1 MNENPNATATG
12 DGSKELLLFQM
23 GPVQEFIAQARSTRD
38 LWSGSYLLS
47 WLVAHAITK
56 LIREGLVAEK
66 DVILPSVANSP
77 LILALLNGPDGIDA
91 EKALTP
97 NLPNKCLFLVPAGS
111 GAKCA
116 ETARKAVLTELA
128 QMGDSVFKWL
138 KSKGLSETEEERFHA
153 QLRAFPQI
161 TYAFTPWNKDE
172 GWPFAYGCV
181 EKQLA
186 ARRNVRNF
194 SQWEGVADRPKDSLS
209 GKEEIIGNESFWHG
223 LRRQDEE
230 LSDEE
235 RGKLLFSAP
244 GHAYGA
250 VNLVKR
256 LWMHAAGDEDDHHS
270 SYLADSL
277 SMEAGCVWNELRI
290 PSIPEIAMKNREA
303 DKPDTPV
310 SNSKNGYVAVLA
322 FDGDRMGKKVS
333 ECNHAPADLQ
343 NFSGTL
349 SRFALD
355 FAGKTVR
362 EYDGHPIY
370 AGGDDVLAI
379 LPSTTA
385 IACGKKLQEKFKE
398 VLGEEATASCG
409 IAVGHKNAPLQM
421 LVNEARKMEHAA
433 KETYGRNAVAIA
445 LYKRS
450 GEIIEWGTNWGSKG
464 LQLLSEITGLVGERK
479 LSGRFPYALAEL
491 LAPYDLGNDELTIDP
506 ERMKAIIRKE
516 VAHVL
521 SRQGEGLGEAGQRGL
536 LAKICG
542 EELGKNT
549 ENASRGYLGE
559 CDGRLGSFIDL
570 FLVET
575 FLNRARNEE

>member
-1 MNENPNATATG
+1 MNENQTSAIG
-12 DGSKELLLFQM
+12 DGTKDLLVFQL

-47 WLVAHAITK
+47 WLVAKAIIK
-56 LIREGLVAEK
+56 LIREGVTTEK

-97 NLPNKCLFLVPAGS
+97 NLPNKCLFLVPSGL

-116 ETARKAVLTELA
+116 ATARETVLTELA
-128 QMGDSVFKWL
+128 QMGDSVFMWL
-138 KSKGLSETEEERFHA
+138 QSKGLPDAEKLRFYA

-161 TYAFTPWNKDE
+161 TYAWTLWGEKED
-172 GWPFAYGCV
+172 WSIAYERV

-194 SQWEGVADRPKDSLS
+194 AQWYGVADLPKDSLS
-209 GKEEIIGNESFWHG
+209 GKEEVIGDETFWHG
-223 LRRQDEE
+223 LRRQDED

-250 VNLVKR
+250 INLVKR
-256 LWMHAAGDEDDHHS
+256 LWMHAAGDEDDHRP
-270 SYLADSL
+270 SYLADAL
-277 SMEAGCVWNELRI
+277 SMGTGRVWDELRI
-290 PSIPEIAMKNREA
+290 PSIPEIAMRNREA
-303 DKPDTPV
+303 DNPEKPVTD
-310 SNSKNGYVAVLA
+310 SKNGYVAVLA

-333 ECNHAPADLQ
+333 ECNRAPAGLQ
-343 NFSGTL
+343 AFSGTL

-362 EYDGHPIY
+362 KYDGHLIY

-385 IACGKKLQEKFKE
+385 IACGKKLQEEFKV
-398 VLGEEATASCG
+398 VLGKDATASCG

-421 LVNEARKMEHAA
+421 LVTEARKMEHAA

-450 GEIIEWGTNWGSKG
+450 GEIIEWGANWGSKG
-464 LQLLSEITGLVGERK
+464 LDLMSNITKLVGEKK

-491 LAPYDLGNDELTIDP
+491 LAPYDLGNKKLTIDP
-506 ERMKAIIRKE
+506 DRMMAIIRKE

-521 SRQGEGLGEAGQRGL
+521 SRQGEKLGEAGQKNL
-536 LAKICG
+536 LVEICG
-542 EELGKNT
+542 EEPGEDT
-549 ENASRGYLGE
+549 EAAIGGYLGE
-559 CDGRLGSFIDL
+559 CNGRLGSFIDL